1 MSVDLTHCLAKDL
14 PSLQKLDAKIAQRI
28 KQKQPVDRMQLQLQ
42 EQWQKS
48 TQTWRQRQQALPKI
62 TYPDLPV
69 SGQRDKLVE
78 LIKDN
83 QVVVLAGETGSG
95 KTTQLPKLC
104 LEAGQ
109 GVRGLIGHTQPRR
122 LAARSV
128 AQRIAEELQ
137 VALGQQV
144 GYQVRFNEQVSDNTL
159 VKLMTD
165 GILLAET
172 RQDPDLL
179 RYDTIIVDE
188 AHERSL
194 NIDFLLGYLKQLLQR
209 RKDLKLIITSAT
221 IDVERFAKHFNDA
234 PVVQVSGRTYPVDLW
249 YRPLFQGSDADGKQ
263 EDRSL
268 GRDQAVLDGVEQALV
283 EIEKHER
290 GKGQSVGDVLI
301 FLPGERD
308 IRELAQF
315 LRKLDRPQWQIMP
328 LYGRLSFAE
337 QQKVFQ
343 PGGAGRRIVLAT
355 NVAETSVTVPGIRYV
370 IDPGTARM
378 SRYSYRSKVQRLPI
392 EAISQASAN
401 QRKGRCGRVSAGI
414 CIRLYDED
422 DFLSRPEFTDAEILR
437 TNLASVILQ
446 MQDLKLGAV
455 TDFPFID
462 MPDSRFVNDGVKLL
476 QELGALDDRR
486 RLTPLGKQLARLPVD
501 PRIARMV
508 LAGAQWGALQEV
520 LVIAAALTIQ
530 DPRERPQ
537 DRQQAADQKHQQWRE
552 DDSDFLSLV
561 NLWQDHEEQRQE
573 LSQNQ
578 LRKWCTKNF
587 LAYMRMREW
596 REVHRQILLMCQHM
610 GLSINQEPASFEAIH
625 RALLTGLLG
634 NIGHKDEDG
643 SFLGPRQRRFHVFP
657 GSALYKKPPTWIM
670 ASELVETSRLFA
682 RGVAKIDPAW
692 VEDIGG
698 SLLKY
703 NYSEPAWHKRQG
715 QVMAMEQVSLYG
727 LVLASQRKVP
737 YGKIDA
743 DVSQQLLIMEGL
755 VQGNLVTK
763 GSFLAHNRDLVDEVE
778 GLEAK
783 TRRRDIL
790 VDDRVVFDFYAEKL
804 ASANSLVTSTAA
816 FERWRKW
823 AEKQEPKLLYM
834 SKQDLMR
841 DQADTVSVMAFP
853 DRLHWQDMSWP
864 LSYQFEPGNEQD
876 GVTLRVPVNQ
886 LKRIPVKRLTWL
898 VPGLLLDKISALI
911 RGLPKS
917 QRKAFVPVPNYAQAV
932 YEALTA
938 DNIDL
943 LDAVARQLQRMS
955 GRPFDVQLLQDVVLD
970 DLYYMGI
977 QVVADDGKALA
988 YSRDIES
995 LLVKYANNAGETRPQ
1010 AQHKLM
1016 QTGLTSFPEQA
1027 LPEQITIT
1035 QAGAKMPV
1043 WPALK
1048 DDGKSVA
1055 VVFADSGDEAK
1066 GLTRDGLLRLYRI
1079 ALNEQVKHLGKTL
1092 PSMRKAEL
1100 LFAAIGKAPSL
1111 REQVFAKAIESV
1123 FLQGQ
1128 WPTNHEA
1135 FKKSLELRGDLPA
1148 AVEYI
1153 IGLVIQVLSSNQA
1166 IRKQLKGQLNLAWA
1180 NVYQDVGGQL
1190 ESLVSSEFVAQT
1202 PLAVMSDLPRYMK
1215 AIDHRLTRFAQQLPK
1230 ENAWVQELRD
1240 WQQRYLQAQKRCL
1253 PYSPMA
1259 IALQDFYWQLQEYR
1273 VSLFAQQLGTKHPV
1287 SSKRL
1292 LKQWQEIESLG

>member
-1 MSVDLTHCLAKDL
+1 MSLDLTQCLAKDL
-14 PSLQKLDAKIAQRI
+14 PDLQRLNRKIAQRE
-28 KQKQPVDRMQLQLQ
+28 KRGQAADRMHSQLLS
-42 EQWQKS
+42 QWQSS
-48 TQTWRQRQQALPKI
+48 TQKWQQRQQALPNI
-62 TYPDLPV
+62 SYPDLPV
-69 SGQRDKLVE
+69 SNQRDKLVT
-78 LIKDN
+78 LIEEN

-104 LEAGQ
+104 LEAG
-109 GVRGLIGHTQPRR
+109 RGLQGIIGHTQPRR

-137 VALGQQV
+137 VPLGQQV
-144 GYQVRFNEQVSDNTL
+144 GYQVRFNEQVSPNTL

-179 RYDTIIVDE
+179 RYDTIIIDE

-249 YRPLFQGSDADGKQ
+249 YRPLFQGKNEEGKL
-263 EDRSL
+263 EDRGM
-268 GRDQAVLDGVEQALV
+268 GREQALLDGVEQALS

-290 GKGQSVGDVLI
+290 GKGQSTGDVLI

-370 IDPGTARM
+370 IDPGTARL

-401 QRKGRCGRVSAGI
+401 QRKGRCGRVAAGI

-422 DFLSRPEFTDAEILR
+422 DFISRPEFTDAEILR

-446 MQDLKLGAV
+446 MHDLKLGAV
-455 TDFPFID
+455 ADFPFID
-462 MPDSRFVNDGVKLL
+462 MPDSRFVNDGMKLL
-476 QELGALDDRR
+476 QELGALDERR
-486 RLTPLGKQLARLPVD
+486 HLTSLGKQIARLPVD
-501 PRIARMV
+501 PRIARMI
-508 LAGAQWGALQEV
+508 LAGQQWGALQEV

-530 DPRERPQ
+530 DPRDRPQ
-537 DRQQAADQKHQQWRE
+537 DKMQAADQKHQQWR
-552 DDSDFLSLV
+552 DNNSDFLSLL

-578 LRKWCTKNF
+578 LRKWCGKNY

-610 GLSINQEPASFEAIH
+610 GLSLNQEVASYEAIH

-643 SFLGPRQRRFHVFP
+643 SFLGPRQRRFHIFP
-657 GSALYKKPPTWIM
+657 GSAVYKKPPAWIM
-670 ASELVETSRLFA
+670 AAELVETSRLFA
-682 RGVAKIDPAW
+682 RGVAKIEPAW
-692 VEDIGG
+692 VEQTAG

-703 NYSEPAWHKRQG
+703 SYSEPSWYKRQG

-727 LVLASQRKVP
+727 LVLASQRKMP

-743 DVSQQLLIMEGL
+743 DVCQQLLIMEGL
-755 VQGNLVTK
+755 VQGNLTTK
-763 GSFLAHNRDLVDEVE
+763 GEFLAFNRNLVAQVE

-790 VDDRVVFDFYAEKL
+790 VDDRVVFEFYASKL
-804 ASANSLVTSTAA
+804 ATADSLVTSAVA

-823 AEKQEPKLLYM
+823 AEKRQPKLLFM
-834 SKQDLMR
+834 EKQDLMR
-841 DQADTVSVMAFP
+841 DEANAVSVSAFP
-853 DRLHWQDMSWP
+853 DQLHWQDMSWP
-864 LSYQFEPGNEQD
+864 LSYQFEPGNEHD
-876 GVTLRVPVNQ
+876 GVTIKVPLNQ
-886 LKRIPVKRLTWL
+886 LKRLPVKRLSWL

-911 RGLPKS
+911 RGLPKA
-917 QRKAFVPVPNYAQAV
+917 QRKAFVPVPNYALAI
-932 YEALTA
+932 YEALTP

-943 LDAVARQLQRMS
+943 LDMVAKQLQRMS
-955 GRPFDVQLLQDVVLD
+955 GRPFDVQLLHSVELD
-970 DLYYMGI
+970 NLYQMGI
-977 QVVADDGKALA
+977 QLIADDGGLLD
-988 YSRDIES
+988 YGRDIDS
-995 LLVKYANNAGETRPQ
+995 LLVKYASSVGENRPKV
-1010 AQHKLM
+1010 QHQLLQKNLSSYP
-1016 QTGLTSFPEQA
+1016 QTD
-1027 LPEQITIT
+1027 LPEQVTIS
-1035 QAGAKMPV
+1035 QAGTKIPV

-1048 DDGKSVA
+1048 DEGKSVA
-1055 VVFADSGDEAK
+1055 VVFADSLQEAQ
-1066 GLTRDGLLRLYRI
+1066 GLNRQGLLRLYRI

-1100 LFAAIGKAPSL
+1100 LFAAVGKAPDL
-1111 REQVFAKAIESV
+1111 REQIYAKAFEKV
-1123 FLQGQ
+1123 FLQQ
-1128 WPTNHEA
+1128 PWPRNQADFKQSLQQRAELPEA
-1135 FKKSLELRGDLPA
+1135 IEW
-1148 AVEYI
+1148 VV
-1153 IGLVIQVLSSNQA
+1153 GLVMQVLTSHQSL
-1166 IRKQLKGQLNLAWA
+1166 RKQLKGQLNLAWA
-1180 NVYQDVGGQL
+1180 NVYQDIGGQL
-1190 ESLVSSEFVAQT
+1190 DALVSKDFVAHT
-1202 PLAVMSDLPRYMK
+1202 PLAVLSDLPRYMK
-1215 AIDHRLTRFAQQLPK
+1215 AVEHRLSRFGQQLPK

-1240 WQQRYLQAQKRCL
+1240 WQARYHQAKGRCL
-1253 PYSPMA
+1253 PYTPMA
-1259 IALQDFYWQLQEYR
+1259 DGLDDFYWQLQEYR
-1273 VSLFAQQLGTKHPV
+1273 VSLFAQQLGTRNPI
-1287 SSKRL
+1287 SAKRL
-1292 LKQWQEIESLG
+1292 QKQWQEIESLS

>member
-1 MSVDLTHCLAKDL
+1 MSVDLTQCLAKDL
-14 PSLQKLDAKIAQRI
+14 PSLQKLAAKIAQRV
-28 KQKQPVDRMQLQLQ
+28 KQKQPVERLQAQLQ
-42 EQWQKS
+42 EQWQRS
-48 TQTWRQRQQALPKI
+48 TKAWHRRQQAMPNI
-62 TYPDLPV
+62 SYPDLPV
-69 SGQRDKLVE
+69 SGQRDKLVK
-78 LIKDN
+78 LIQDN

-104 LEAGQ
+104 LQAGQ

-122 LAARSV
+122 LAARTV

-137 VALGQQV
+137 VPLGQQV

-249 YRPLFQGSDADGKQ
+249 YRPLFQGNDPDGKQ

-301 FLPGERD
+301 FLSGERD

-414 CIRLYDED
+414 CIRLYDEE

-446 MQDLKLGAV
+446 MQDLKLGVV

-537 DRQQAADQKHQQWRE
+537 ERQQAADQKHQQWRE
-552 DDSDFLSLV
+552 DNSDFLSLV

-578 LRKWCTKNF
+578 LRKWCSKNF

-596 REVHRQILLMCQHM
+596 REVHRQILLMCQNM
-610 GLSINQEPASFEAIH
+610 GLTINQEPASFEAIH

-657 GSALYKKPPTWIM
+657 GSALYKKPPTWLM

-763 GSFLAHNRDLVDEVE
+763 GEFLAHNRDLVDEVE

-790 VDDRVVFDFYAEKL
+790 VDDRVVFEFYEAKL
-804 ASANSLVTSTAA
+804 ASASNLVTSTAA

-823 AEKQEPKLLYM
+823 AEKKAPKLLHM

-841 DQADTVSVMAFP
+841 DEADAVSVEAFP
-853 DRLHWQDMSWP
+853 DRLHWLDMSWP
-864 LSYQFEPGNEQD
+864 LNYQFEPGNEQD
-876 GVTLRVPVNQ
+876 GVTLRVPVSQ
-886 LKRIPVKRLTWL
+886 LKRVPIKRLTWL

-938 DNIDL
+938 DNIDI
-943 LDAVARQLQRMS
+943 LDAMARQLQRMS
-955 GRPFDVQLLQDVVLD
+955 GRPFDVQLLQDIVLD

-977 QVVADDGKALA
+977 QVVADDGKPLA
-988 YSRDIES
+988 YSRDLES
-995 LLVKYANNAGETRPQ
+995 LLVQYANSAGESRPQ

-1016 QTGLTSFPEQA
+1016 QAGLTSFPEQA

-1035 QAGAKMPV
+1035 QVGAKMPV

-1079 ALNEQVKHLGKTL
+1079 ALNDQVKHLGKTL

-1123 FLQGQ
+1123 FLQGP
-1128 WPTNHEA
+1128 WPTSNEA
-1135 FKKSLELRGDLPA
+1135 FKHSLELRGELPD
-1148 AVEYI
+1148 AVERI
-1153 IGLVIQVLSSNQA
+1153 IGLVIQVLTLYQV

-1190 ESLVSSEFVAQT
+1190 DSLISNEFVAQT

-1215 AIDHRLTRFAQQLPK
+1215 AIEHRLSRFAQQLPK

-1240 WQQRYLQAQKRCL
+1240 WQQRYGQAQKRCL

-1259 IALQDFYWQLQEYR
+1259 TALHDFYWQLQEYR

-1292 LKQWQEIESLG
+1292 HKQWQEIESLG

>member
-1 MSVDLTHCLAKDL
+1 MSFDLNQCLASDL
-14 PSLQKLDAKIAQRI
+14 RDLQRFAGKIQQRQ
-28 KQKQPVDRMQLQLQ
+28 KRKQPVDRMQAQLE
-42 EQWQKS
+42 EQWQAS
-48 TQTWRQRQQALPKI
+48 HQRFLQRQQARPEI

-69 SGQRDKLVE
+69 SAQRDKLVE
-78 LIKDN
+78 LIRDN

-109 GVRGLIGHTQPRR
+109 GVRGMIGHTQPRR

-128 AQRIAEELQ
+128 AQRIAEELK
-137 VALGQQV
+137 VPLGQQV
-144 GYQVRFNEQVSDNTL
+144 GYQVRFNEQVSDKTL

-194 NIDFLLGYLKQLLQR
+194 NIDFLLGYLKQLLDR

-221 IDVERFAKHFNDA
+221 IDVERFAQHFNDA
-234 PVVQVSGRTYPVDLW
+234 PVIQVSGRTYPVDVW
-249 YRPLFQGSDADGKQ
+249 YRPLFQAEGEGK
-263 EDRSL
+263 EDRSG
-268 GRDQAVLDGVEQALV
+268 GRDQALLDGVEQALT

-337 QQKVFQ
+337 QQKVFS

-414 CIRLYDED
+414 CIRLYDEA

-455 TDFPFID
+455 ADFPFID
-462 MPDSRFVNDGVKLL
+462 MPDSRFVNDGIKLL
-476 QELGALDDRR
+476 QELGALDNKGQ
-486 RLTPLGKQLARLPVD
+486 LTKLGRQLARLPVD

-508 LAGAQWGALQEV
+508 LAGQQWGSLQEV
-520 LVIAAALTIQ
+520 LVIASALTIQ

-537 DRQQAADQKHQQWRE
+537 ERQQAADQKHQLWKDE
-552 DDSDFLSLV
+552 ESDFLSLV
-561 NLWQDHEEQRQE
+561 NLWEDYEEQRQE

-578 LRKWCTKNF
+578 LRKWCTKHF
-587 LAYMRMREW
+587 VSFMRMREW

-610 GLSINQEPASFEAIH
+610 DLKPNQEPASYEAVH

-634 NIGHKDEDG
+634 NLGNKDEDG

-657 GSALYKKPPTWIM
+657 GSALYKKPPKWLM
-670 ASELVETSRLFA
+670 AAELVETSRLFA
-682 RGVAKIDPAW
+682 RTVAKIDPQW
-692 VEDIGG
+692 VEQAGG

-703 NYSEPAWHKRQG
+703 SYSEPAWHKRQG

-727 LVLASQRKVP
+727 LVLASQRRVP
-737 YGKIDA
+737 YGKIDPQ
-743 DVSQQLLIMEGL
+743 VCQELLIMEGL
-755 VQGNLVTK
+755 VQGLMHTK
-763 GSFLAHNRDLVDEVE
+763 GKFLAHNRQLVADVE

-790 VDDRVVFDFYAEKL
+790 VDDRVVYDFYANKL
-804 ASANSLVTSTAA
+804 SSAKQPLTSTAA

-823 AEKQEPKLLYM
+823 AEDQNSKLLFM
-834 SKQDLMR
+834 QREDLMR
-841 DQADTVSVMAFP
+841 EQADAVSTTAFP
-853 DRLHWQDMSWP
+853 DRLQWQDMSWP
-864 LSYQFEPGNEQD
+864 LSYQFEPGNERD
-876 GVTLRVPVNQ
+876 GVSIRVPVSQ
-886 LKRIPVKRLTWL
+886 LKRLPAKRLGWL
-898 VPGLLLDKISALI
+898 VPGLLEDKLAALL

-917 QRKAFVPVPNYAQAV
+917 ERKAFVPVPNYARAV
-932 YEALTA
+932 YEAIEV
-938 DNIDL
+938 DNLDL
-943 LDAVARQLQRMS
+943 LEVMAKQLQRMA
-955 GRPFDVQLLQDVVLD
+955 GRPFNVALLQAVELQP
-970 DLYYMGI
+970 LYQMGI
-977 QVVADDGKALA
+977 EVVTDDGKGLA
-988 YSRDIES
+988 FGRDLDA
-995 LLVKYANNAGETRPQ
+995 LLVEYGNSAADQRPAKSHPLLQ
-1010 AQHKLM
+1010 S
-1016 QTGLTSFPEQA
+1016 GLTQFPAEP
-1027 LPEQITIT
+1027 LPEQISLD
-1035 QAGAKMPV
+1035 QAGVQMPV
-1043 WPALK
+1043 WPALLDK
-1048 DDGKSVA
+1048 GQAVD
-1055 VVFADSGDEAK
+1055 VVFTDTPLEAAGINRQ
-1066 GLTRDGLLRLYRI
+1066 GLVRLYRI
-1079 ALNEQVKHLGKTL
+1079 ALNEMCKHLAKKT
-1092 PSMRKAEL
+1092 PSLRKAEL
-1100 LFAAIGKAPSL
+1100 LFASIGQAQSL
-1111 REQVFAKAIESV
+1111 REQIFAKAIESV
-1123 FLQGQ
+1123 FLQSD
-1128 WPTNHEA
+1128 WPRTAEA
-1135 FKKSLELRGDLPA
+1135 FKASLELRSQLAD
-1148 AVEYI
+1148 EI
-1153 IGLVIQVLSSNQA
+1153 ERITGLVILVLTSHQA
-1166 IRKQLKGQLNLAWA
+1166 VRKQLKGKLNLAWA
-1180 NVYQDVGGQL
+1180 NVYQDIGGQL
-1190 ESLVSSEFVAQT
+1190 DSLVGAEFIAQA
-1202 PLAVMSDLPRYMK
+1202 PLAVLNELPRYMK
-1215 AIDHRLTRFAQQLPK
+1215 AIEHRLTRFAQQLPK
-1230 ENAWVQELRD
+1230 ENAWVIELRN
-1240 WQQRYLQAQKRCL
+1240 WQERYLQAQKRCL
-1253 PYSPMA
+1253 PYTPMA
-1259 IALQDFYWQLQEYR
+1259 QALDDFYWQLQEYR
-1273 VSLFAQQLGTKHPV
+1273 VSLFAQQLGTKNAI

-1292 LKQWQEIESLG
+1292 DKQWREIEALG